1 MPVPCILLHFGYD
14 GLLSE
19 ARAVVL
25 EQAGY
30 EVVIAHSGKEA
41 LTVLRNRSVELV
53 LVCHSVPSEEARSV
67 LAEMKQLRPHVPI
80 VMVHVGGLTQPERR
94 YADGFVDGLRG
105 PDHLLARI
113 SSFLSAADTGAAAS

>member
-1 MPVPCILLHFGYD
+1 MACILLHFGYD

-19 ARAVVL
+19 ARAQVL

-30 EVVIAHSGKEA
+30 EVVLAYSGAEA
-41 LTVLRNRSVELV
+41 LEVLRKRSVQLV
-53 LVCHSVPSEEARSV
+53 LVCHSVPPEETQPV
-67 LAEMKQLRPHVPI
+67 LAEMKRIRPDTPI
-80 VMVHVGGLTQPERR
+80 VVVHVGGLTRPERR

-113 SSFLSAADTGAAAS
+113 SSFLTVADTGAAAS

>member
-1 MPVPCILLHFGYD
+1 MSPPCILLHFGHD

-19 ARAVVL
+19 ARAQVL

-30 EVVIAHSGKEA
+30 EVVVAYSGPDA
-41 LTVLRNRSVELV
+41 FRVLRNRSVALV
-53 LVCHSVPSEEARSV
+53 LVCHSVPPEEAQSV
-67 LAEMKQLRPHVPI
+67 LAEVKRLRPRVPI
-80 VMVHVGGLTQPERR
+80 VVVHVGGLTEPERR

-113 SSFLSAADTGAAAS
+113 STFLGIADTSAAAS

>member
-1 MPVPCILLHFGYD
+1 MSTPCVLLHFGYD

-30 EVVIAHSGKEA
+30 EVVLAHSGNDA
-41 LTVLRNRSVELV
+41 LRVIKSRSVDLV
-53 LVCHSVPSEEARSV
+53 LVCHSVPPEEAQPV
-67 LAEMKQLRPHVPI
+67 LAEIRRLRPRVPI
-80 VMVHVGGLTQPERR
+80 LAVHVGGLTQPERR

-113 SSFLSAADTGAAAS
+113 STFLSTADSSAAAS

>member
-1 MPVPCILLHFGYD
+1 MQKSHILLHFGYD

-19 ARAVVL
+19 ARALVL

-30 EVVIAHSGKEA
+30 EVVIAYSGKEA
-41 LTVLRNRSVELV
+41 FKVLRNRSVALI
-53 LVCHSVPSEEARSV
+53 LVCHSVPPDEAATV
-67 LAEMKQLRPHVPI
+67 LEEMKRLRPLVPI
-80 VMVHVGGLTQPERR
+80 VMVHVGGLSQTERR

-113 SSFLSAADTGAAAS
+113 SNFVAADTSAAAS

>member
-1 MPVPCILLHFGYD
+1 MPAPCVLLHFGYD
-14 GLLSE
+14 SLLSE

-30 EVVIAHSGKEA
+30 EVVIAHSRKEA
-41 LTVLRNRSVELV
+41 LTVLRNRSIGLV
-53 LVCHSVPSEEARSV
+53 LICHSVPPEEAHTV
-67 LAEMKQLRPHVPI
+67 MAERTRLRPHIPI
-80 VMVHVGGLTQPERR
+80 VAVHVGGLTQPERR
-94 YADGFVDGLRG
+94 CADGFVDGLRG